1 MRVRRVILRVL
12 LWTTLAVIVAG
23 GVMYVLASVK
33 PQRYAPQHL
42 SPDQQAAA
50 MEAFFAHTAYEDS
63 FLDKIGRTPAGESFT
78 WTITAEQANS
88 YLASMDAIASF
99 AKRKPVHALARME
112 RVGLVGPAVAMDDG
126 VLTLMGKIRDY
137 NKVISIDLAFD
148 IDDAG
153 EIAIEIHE
161 IRVGVLPIPRRLVD
175 EALAEAR
182 LELAE
187 QLAKAQRGEPAVM
200 GAVNMNDL
208 AGLMKRI
215 ITMLDGRRVPAEIT
229 VKAGARHRTI
239 IQQIEIDD
247 GKLTLTCG
255 TPGE

>member
-1 MRVRRVILRVL
+1 MVAQDSDRWPQSSLVTVVKECAYAEAVAIAAHVSIGANLSRPSWHYIGYRTMEVQMIQLTDFQEANETNDRVIQSALRETD
-12 LWTTLAVIVAG
+12 TT
-23 GVMYVLASVK
+23 VLA
-33 PQRYAPQHL
+33 R
-42 SPDQQAAA
+42 
-50 MEAFFAHTAYEDS
+50 
-63 FLDKIGRTPAGESFT
+63 
-78 WTITAEQANS
+78 
-88 YLASMDAIASF
+88 
-99 AKRKPVHALARME
+99 AL
-112 RVGLVGPAVAMDDG
+112 VAMDDG

-153 EIAIEIHE
+153 EIAIEIRE
-161 IRVGVLPIPRRLVD
+161 IRVGVLPIPRWLVD

-247 GKLTLTCG
+247 GKLTLTCEA
-255 TPGE
+255 PGE